1 MKNILVALLVATFA
15 AVVWSASL
23 NPKDIETVYRGCL
36 LHCDKDLAYCI
47 STCDNQL
54 TVDNDIN
61 VCEHTCHMYEEYC
74 VAHCFH

>member
-1 MKNILVALLVATFA
+1 M
-15 AVVWSASL
+15 VVIDPMLHVS
-23 NPKDIETVYRGCL
+23 DIETVYRRCL
-36 LHCDKDLAYCI
+36 QHCDKDVAYCI
-47 STCDNQL
+47 LTCDNQL